1 MFNLNVFI
9 YFCVLV
15 EIILKERKKNLNFIE
30 NEFFRFSYIF
40 FVIVVKKKIENILW
54 LKVEKNF
61 KWKGVGGLEFILI
74 FILYLLYWYK
84 FLLLF
89 SFFLVGKKFCGL
101 IVINFGRKNVL
112 LVYL

>member
-15 EIILKERKKNLNFIE
+15 EIILKEKKKNFIE

-40 FVIVVKKKIENILW
+40 FVIVVKKIENILW

-61 KWKGVGGLEFILI
+61 KWKGVGGFFLI

-89 SFFLVGKKFCGL
+89 SFFLVGK
-101 IVINFGRKNVL
+101 
-112 LVYL
+112 